1 MTKKRKKGKWEN
13 LEKKSRMIHEYMET
27 ICTDRKKNH
36 VARRAPWA
44 CSALSCEEN
53 REKNMSVDRGERLL
67 AAANTPASF
76 CPRAISNNWF
86 RVRIRTSGWEESSM
100 NHLVLVD
107 LPYQQGLRHAFRT
120 LDSRAQYVYLVGP
133 KRHLTVED
141 LES

>member
-1 MTKKRKKGKWEN
+1 MIKTKERKVGN

-36 VARRAPWA
+36 VARRTPWA

-76 CPRAISNNWF
+76 CLRAISNSWF
-86 RVRIRTSGWEESSM
+86 NNRIRTSG
-100 NHLVLVD
+100 
-107 LPYQQGLRHAFRT
+107 
-120 LDSRAQYVYLVGP
+120 
-133 KRHLTVED
+133 
-141 LES
+141 